1 MKHYAE
7 QRNRMVANQIMA
19 RGVRD
24 ERVLDAMRR
33 VRRHTFIP
41 PDERDMAYDDM
52 PLPIAGGQTI
62 SQPYIVAYMV
72 EALDLQPGEKVLEI
86 GAGSGYAAA
95 VLAEM
100 GCEVYTIER
109 IGQLASVAAGNLQ
122 DEGYHNVHVL
132 HADGTRGWAEQ
143 APFDAILVSA
153 GAPIVP
159 ESLKSQLA
167 VGGRMVVP
175 VGSSQRAQEL
185 LRVTNRGEGRFDVE
199 DLADVRFVPL
209 IGEHGWEEG
218 AGAQRPVFRR
228 EPGAKKTLPSL
239 IRRSSESFDSVD
251 DANFTALLRRIGDA
265 RVVLIGEASHGTSEF
280 YSLRAAISRRLI
292 EEKGFRIIAAEADW
306 PDASRIDHYV
316 RHREASPTDWS
327 AFARF
332 PTWMWR
338 NVEVRRFVDW
348 LHDYNK
354 DFAPANKA
362 GFYGLDLYSLY
373 ISARA
378 VIDYLEDVD
387 PELADV
393 ARRRYGCLTPYEED
407 PAAYGYAALTGKYR
421 SCEQDV
427 TKIMGELFRK
437 RLDYSHNDGPRF
449 LDATQNAA
457 LVANAER
464 YYRVMY
470 YGSRE
475 SWNLRD
481 MHMFETLQRVM
492 ESHGSDSKAVVWA
505 HNSHI
510 GDASATEMWA
520 RGEHNI
526 GYLCQR
532 QFGALSYRIG
542 FGTDHG
548 TVAAASNWDGPM
560 EVKSVRPAHGR
571 SYERQFHETGQPGLI
586 TPLRHNDNLEVIGEL
601 AQRRLERAIG
611 VIYRPETEMASHY
624 FEAELPRQFDEY
636 IWVDA
641 SNAVTPLTTAEL
653 RGMPD
658 TYPFGV

>member
-1 MKHYAE
+1 MRDFAE
-7 QRNRMVANQIMA
+7 QRKRMVANQIMA

-24 ERVLDAMRR
+24 ERVLAAMQR
-33 VRRHTFIP
+33 VRRHAFIP
-41 PDERDMAYDDM
+41 RDERDMAYDDM

-109 IGQLASVAAGNLQ
+109 IGQLATIAASNLH
-122 DEGYHNVHVL
+122 DEGYLNVHVL

-143 APFDAILVSA
+143 APFDGILVSA
-153 GAPIVP
+153 GAPVVP

-167 VGGRMVVP
+167 IGGRMVVP

-185 LRVTNRGEGRFDVE
+185 LRVTRRADDRFAVE

-209 IGEHGWEEG
+209 IGEQGWEEEP
-218 AGAQRPVFRR
+218 GAQRPVFRR
-228 EPGAKKTLPSL
+228 EPVTRKTLPSL
-239 IRRSSESFDSVD
+239 ILRSSESFTGVK
-251 DANFTALLRRIGDA
+251 DANFTSLLRRIGDA
-265 RVVLIGEASHGTSEF
+265 RVVLIGEASHGTAEF
-280 YSLRAAISRRLI
+280 YELRAAITRRLI
-292 EEKGFRIIAAEADW
+292 EEQGFRIVAAEADW

-316 RHREASPTDWS
+316 RHRETSPAEWT

-338 NVEVRRFVDW
+338 NVEVRQFVDW
-348 LHDYNK
+348 LHDYNMA
-354 DFAPANKA
+354 FEPADRT

-373 ISARA
+373 VSARA
-378 VIDYLEDVD
+378 VIEFLEIVD
-387 PELADV
+387 PDLAEV
-393 ARRRYGCLTPYEED
+393 ARWRYGCLTPYEDD
-407 PAAYGYAALTGKYR
+407 PATYGYAALTGKYR
-421 SCEQDV
+421 SCETDV
-427 TKIMGELFRK
+427 ANMLRELFARRQSWAHK
-437 RLDYSHNDGPRF
+437 DGERF
-449 LDATQNAA
+449 FDAAQNAA

-481 MHMFETLQRVM
+481 THMFETLLRLLDAR
-492 ESHGSDSKAVVWA
+492 GSDSKAVVWA

-510 GDASATEMWA
+510 GDAAATEMWA

-526 GYLCQR
+526 GHLCQEK
-532 QFGALSYRIG
+532 FGSLSYRIG

-548 TVAAASNWDGPM
+548 TVAAASSWDGPM
-560 EVKSVRPAHGR
+560 EVKSVRPAHAR
-571 SYERQFHETGQPGLI
+571 SYEWQFHETGQSGLI
-586 TPLRHNDNLEVIGEL
+586 TPLRHNENLEVIGEL

-636 IWVDA
+636 IWVDESRA
-641 SNAVTPLTTAEL
+641 ITPLTTGEL
-653 RGMPD
+653 RGLPD